1 MGTLHQLK
9 ITLREV
15 KPAVWRRLLIPADFK
30 LDRVHRTLNWA
41 MGWTDS
47 HLHEF
52 EVGKQRYGIPDVW
65 EASPDEEDVIPERK
79 VTLSTVLPKEQSRG
93 RYIYDFG
100 DFWQHDLLVE
110 KILEADVD
118 GVYPVCLDGKGA
130 CPPEDCGGVSGYAE
144 LRKVIADPAHPEHQ
158 SMLLWLGGHF
168 HPDEFSV
175 AQVNA
180 RLRSLR
186 RRAPKPKN

>member
-79 VTLSTVLPKEQSRG
+79 VTLSTVLPKEKSRG

-144 LRKVIADPAHPEHQ
+144 LRKVIADRAHPEHQ